1 MAPDRRPKGALE
13 QAVLAH
19 LWSSGTARTPAEVRA
34 ATGGDLAYTT
44 VLTILSRLHAKGLV
58 SREPRGRGHA
68 YRPVLMSPALT
79 VDRVLELLAHSSSR
93 AESLALLAAHLDDTD
108 RAALHA
114 ALGAALDDPP
124 PAPG

>member
-1 MAPDRRPKGALE
+1 MASDRRPKGALE

-19 LWSSGTARTPAEVRA
+19 LWSSGTACTPAEVRD
-34 ATGGDLAYTT
+34 ATSADLAYTT

-79 VDRVLELLAHSSSR
+79 VTRILELLAHSSSR
-93 AESLALLAAHLDDTD
+93 ADALADLAAQLDEADRGAL
-108 RAALHA
+108 RAALA
-114 ALGAALDDPP
+114 EAPDP
-124 PAPG
+124 